1 MPDKLNSIMANI
13 DKHSKAK
20 MSYLIHVANSK
31 KQTKRTMRSSY
42 NRSRVERAI
51 LNLVTPHSF
60 QYLT

>member
-1 MPDKLNSIMANI
+1 MANI

-20 MSYLIHVANSK
+20 MSSLIHVANSQ

-60 QYLT
+60 QYLI